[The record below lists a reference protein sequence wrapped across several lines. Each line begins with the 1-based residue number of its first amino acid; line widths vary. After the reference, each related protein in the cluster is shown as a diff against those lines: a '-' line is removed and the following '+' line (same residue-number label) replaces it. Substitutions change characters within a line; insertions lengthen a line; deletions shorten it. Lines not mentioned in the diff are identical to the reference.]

1 MKILVEEEYGYRY
14 WLWEVKTKTKNA
26 IQKYF
31 EKVVKMGDV
40 DDEYWYCTGLPSD
53 HFIGEWKQL
62 EWEEYKTLVDI
73 DEHDG
78 AAHIHE
84 QHDSWIG
91 IKPAYTEP
99 GIVEDWK

>member
-1 MKILVEEEYGYRY
+1 
-14 WLWEVKTKTKNA
+14 
-26 IQKYF
+26 
-31 EKVVKMGDV
+31 
-40 DDEYWYCTGLPSD
+40 
-53 HFIGEWKQL
+53 
-62 EWEEYKTLVDI
+62 EEYKTLVDI